1 MHAHHRVSFESVCA
15 YIRIYCYSISP
26 RRYIYVYTRTLTTLA
41 LFFYTHCIFIRTDR
55 CTSHN
60 PRRDAVRRRGAH
72 GRAAATA
79 PGAETMK
86 KEQQQQRCRRST
98 ATSGCLSL
106 SLASFPLSLSSPTR
120 ASLLHRRLSC
130 RRQHSPYSCSWC
142 PTLFLLLLTFYT
154 RVYSVRYPSFV
165 SFGALGFLV
174 PRKTRTAV
182 RVAISSGG
190 VHGP

>member
-60 PRRDAVRRRGAH
+60 PRRDAVRRRRAH

-86 KEQQQQRCRRST
+86 KEQQQRCRRST

-106 SLASFPLSLSSPTR
+106 SLSLPFLCLSQVLLVRRCCTVGCRDVANIRRTLALGVLPSSCSSSRSIRVCIALGIPPLSP
-120 ASLLHRRLSC
+120 
-130 RRQHSPYSCSWC
+130 
-142 PTLFLLLLTFYT
+142 
-154 RVYSVRYPSFV
+154 SVR
-165 SFGALGFLV
+165 LG
-174 PRKTRTAV
+174 
-182 RVAISSGG
+182 S
-190 VHGP
+190 